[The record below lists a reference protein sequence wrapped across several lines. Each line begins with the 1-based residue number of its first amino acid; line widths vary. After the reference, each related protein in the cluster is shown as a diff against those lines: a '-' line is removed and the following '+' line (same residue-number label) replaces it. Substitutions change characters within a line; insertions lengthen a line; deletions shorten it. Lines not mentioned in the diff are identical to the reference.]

1 MNNKLLPILLVVIF
15 SGCSKI
21 AIQTKYDNLQGANSI
36 DDLLK
41 IRNQCSQELG
51 GIANYSCSEF
61 YQCMK
66 LKGWDSIRY
75 DGFGNV
81 FHSTLNHGSSKKD
94 FDGILVPP
102 AYATRCDWKL

>member
-1 MNNKLLPILLVVIF
+1 MEMH
-15 SGCSKI
+15 
-21 AIQTKYDNLQGANSI
+21 TKYNNALGANSI

-41 IRNQCSQELG
+41 TRNQCSQELG
-51 GIANYSCSEF
+51 GRANYSCSEF

-81 FHSTLNHGSSKKD
+81 FHSTLNHGASEED
-94 FDGILVPP
+94 FDGILVPR
-102 AYATRCDWKL
+102 AYATRCDWRL